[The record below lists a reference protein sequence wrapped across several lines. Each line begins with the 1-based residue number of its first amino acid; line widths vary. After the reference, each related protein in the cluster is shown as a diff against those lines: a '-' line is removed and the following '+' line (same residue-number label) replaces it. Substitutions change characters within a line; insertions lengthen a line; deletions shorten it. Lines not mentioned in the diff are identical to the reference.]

1 MSLVK
6 VKGKAQITLPAR
18 LRRAL
23 DIQEGDYLEARLEGN
38 RVVLIPQKVV
48 DRFPMAELSEEGERM
63 LEESIEDFRAGRVRE
78 FEDMESLI
86 AELRDEA
93 NLD

>member
-6 VKGKAQITLPAR
+6 VKDKAQITLPAR

-23 DIQEGDYLEARLEGN
+23 HIEEGDYLEARLEGN

-63 LEESIEDFRAGRVRE
+63 LEESLQAMREGRFRE
-78 FEDMESLI
+78 HDSFESLL
-86 AELRDEA
+86 AELSDEA
-93 NLD
+93 DQD